1 MLKSDFL
8 DNDINIQYLGML
20 NGANLIPIDLTVIK
34 ILLEKN
40 VIVLDETHRVFGSSS
55 ITLTFPIVF
64 NSYCYK
70 LHPNFKKEL
79 FSLLS
84 LKVLVESDP
93 LHAFEEIDNTLN
105 AFFDKE
111 EKIKYLKTEYSRI
124 YKGFNY
130 QDHLLFTEEGYQGM
144 TYDQYATLSFDVSPL
159 FIVKYLTTSYTAT
172 FKQFI
177 TKHEDKSSQNH
188 LLNDFFTFILTE
200 NMESTEDEI
209 FDLIEEY
216 KKLYE
221 TTALLELIK
230 DKISNLNSNEVKSQ
244 LSLKSLLKEDKYNWL
259 IDRLVKEEL
268 IDNDFKI
275 LSQKQKGF
283 TELKLVSALGFLI
296 DKNKHHYVNNKFE
309 KLTDVL
315 ICKAIT
321 STFKISEKHKEL
333 STSTFSHHKKNTFK
347 EYPNDTH
354 LDLLHFMDFSIK

>member
-1 MLKSDFL
+1 MLKCDFL
-8 DNDINIQYLGML
+8 DNDIDIKYLGML

-55 ITLTFPIVF
+55 ISFTFPIVF

-124 YKGFNY
+124 YKGVNY
-130 QDHLLFTEEGYQGM
+130 QDHLLFTEEGYHGM

-230 DKISNLNSNEVKSQ
+230 DKISNLNSNDINQ
-244 LSLKSLLKEDKYNWL
+244 NL
-259 IDRLVKEEL
+259 
-268 IDNDFKI
+268 
-275 LSQKQKGF
+275 
-283 TELKLVSALGFLI
+283 SALEI
-296 DKNKHHYVNNKFE
+296 AYYAYYHTASN
-309 KLTDVL
+309 
-315 ICKAIT
+315 T
-321 STFKISEKHKEL
+321 SFTKEVFPSEKGYKEL
-333 STSTFSHHKKNTFK
+333 SEKFGANWKNIQQNYNEIYGREYERLKKNRYKKIENILSLLTIK
-347 EYPNDTH
+347 EVRELAEKEINI
-354 LDLLHFMDFSIK
+354 SKNNS